1 MILLAIWAV
10 IGSRRRADPRNE
22 SGFFGVQCGLMAS
35 LPVRR
40 SIGLVS
46 VLLVGSL
53 WGVRLFAAQDTTQ
66 TPSSLTRHPA
76 CRAEDLSFRTDAQD
90 GNFDGM
96 SHSGTLLI
104 IRNTGRKSCEIQA
117 FPVLAFSDARGKLKI
132 RAESNLP
139 PHVHPGPVVTPVAI
153 APGEEAT
160 ATLRW
165 VSGAVFDDSVCLNP
179 TRLSVEI
186 GGQALRTEF
195 QGRLCGERGKGVV
208 YQMSRF
214 AVAKR

>member
-1 MILLAIWAV
+1 MIFD
-10 IGSRRRADPRNE
+10 S
-22 SGFFGVQCGLMAS
+22 
-35 LPVRR
+35 VRHL
-40 SIGLVS
+40 IGLIF
-46 VLLVGSL
+46 VLLVVL
-53 WGVRLFAAQDTTQ
+53 RLSGGLVAAQVTKQ
-66 TPSSLTRHPA
+66 TFSGSPRYA
-76 CRAEDLSFRTDAQD
+76 DCRAEDLSFHTDAQG

-132 RAESNLP
+132 RADSNLP
-139 PHVHPGPVVTPVAI
+139 PHVHPGPGLTPIAM

-165 VSGAVFDDSVCLNP
+165 VSGAVFEDSVCFDP
-179 TRLSVEI
+179 TQLSVKI

-195 QGRLCGERGKGVV
+195 HGRLCGERGKGVF

-214 AVAKR
+214 GVAKR